1 MKNLDT
7 QNIKKILKTKNIK
20 FQSISFLAG
29 DASDR
34 KYYEIDI
41 DCHKYVLMHDCDH
54 KSLKNFIKI
63 SNSISNFVSTPQIIF
78 NIEDNS
84 VLILENFGKDKFN
97 NILDKKNRNK
107 LYLLATDALIYI
119 HKQKIK
125 FNIGF
130 YDESKFTYESN
141 LFFDWFVN
149 QDSLSKENLKNEF
162 NFQFRDFLKELQSIP
177 EVFVHRDYHV
187 DNLFFLKNKNEHFRC
202 GWIDYQDAVIGP
214 CVYDLVSLTQ
224 DARLDVDKRIE
235 KNVINH
241 YLRHFKEIDVNK
253 FFLCYKIV
261 AIQRHLKVIGIFK
274 RLAIRDKKNNYLKHI
289 PRVIN
294 MLRNN
299 LNDRIFKNISD
310 IICPL
315 LKND

>member
-119 HKQKIK
+119 HKQKTK

-162 NFQFRDFLKELQSIP
+162 NFQFRDF
-177 EVFVHRDYHV
+177 
-187 DNLFFLKNKNEHFRC
+187 
-202 GWIDYQDAVIGP
+202 
-214 CVYDLVSLTQ
+214 
-224 DARLDVDKRIE
+224 
-235 KNVINH
+235 
-241 YLRHFKEIDVNK
+241 
-253 FFLCYKIV
+253 
-261 AIQRHLKVIGIFK
+261 
-274 RLAIRDKKNNYLKHI
+274 
-289 PRVIN
+289 
-294 MLRNN
+294 
-299 LNDRIFKNISD
+299 
-310 IICPL
+310 
-315 LKND
+315 